1 LTVRVLVDVP
11 STADETRWRSALAA
25 AYPEGEWLADDAND
39 VDVLVAWRPRADRF
53 VRTRVRRAIFNLGA
67 GVDALLA
74 LPTLPFDVPV
84 YRLTD
89 AGMAEQMAQYATA
102 AVLRAF
108 RELDAYAAQQRDGA
122 WRARPPRDKATFGV
136 AVLGLGV
143 LGRAVIEALRPF
155 GFPLHGWART
165 PATLPGVTV
174 HAGPDALRDCL
185 AEAAVCICLL
195 PSTPGTRDLLDA
207 TRLAW
212 LPRGAHLVNLAR
224 GELVV
229 DADLVA
235 LLDAGHLAG
244 ATLDVFRTEPLP
256 AGHPFWHHPA
266 ITITPHVSAATLHEA
281 SAAQVADGI
290 RALAAGREPPG
301 RVDRMHGY

>member
-11 STADETRWRSALAA
+11 AADGERWRRALAA
-25 AYPEGEWLADDAND
+25 AYPGGDWLPDDADDT
-39 VDVLVAWRPRADRF
+39 DVLVAWRPRAERF

-74 LPTLPFDVPV
+74 LPTLPADVPV

-108 RELDAYAAQQRDGA
+108 RELDEYAAQQKAGQ

-143 LGRAVIEALRPF
+143 LGRAVVDALRPF

-165 PATLPGVTV
+165 PATLDGVTV
-174 HAGPDALRDCL
+174 HAGDDALRACL
-185 AEAAVCICLL
+185 ARAAVCICLL
-195 PSTPGTRDLLDA
+195 PSTPATRDLMDA
-207 TRLAW
+207 TRLSW

-229 DADLVA
+229 DADLIAA
-235 LLDAGHLAG
+235 LDDGRLAG

-256 AGHPFWHHPA
+256 AAHPFWHHPG

-290 RALAAGREPPG
+290 RRLDAGREPAG
-301 RVDRMHGY
+301 RVDRVRGY